1 MFTKNWLFV
10 SMLLFSITV
19 NAISAELMPGRSSYS
34 YRLNV
39 LDCNNLEPLKGCR
52 HEIGHKMDD
61 DLGMPSLSTE
71 FAIATQAHLIYEM
84 STLEMPD
91 DTAILIR
98 LYPDRDPREIYAALY
113 AGVEGDIEKLPSS
126 LQPFYSK
133 EHSYLRLY
141 DCLAKAGLNI
151 CGLSVSYLKGEN

>member
-84 STLEMPD
+84 STLEVPD

-98 LYPDRDPREIYAALY
+98 LYPDRDPREIYAAIY
-113 AGVEGDIEKLPSS
+113 ASVDGDITRLPVS
-126 LQPFYSK
+126 LQGFYSK
-133 EHSYLRLY
+133 DESYLILY
-141 DCLAKAGLNI
+141 DCLAQPGVNI
-151 CGLSVSYLKGEN
+151 CGRSISFLKG